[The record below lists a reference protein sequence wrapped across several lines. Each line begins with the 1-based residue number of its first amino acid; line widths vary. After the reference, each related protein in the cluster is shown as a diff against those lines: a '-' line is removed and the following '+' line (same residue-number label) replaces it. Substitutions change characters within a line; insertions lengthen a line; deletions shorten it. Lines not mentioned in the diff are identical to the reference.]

1 MFSKFNLTELLKDGF
16 SEIRV
21 SSKLSYSILWHFA
34 FPLLLSFIFV
44 LFSITIDND
53 VISNIISSISI
64 FSGLLFSVIF
74 IVTENYS
81 KRKSHMINDYND
93 ETKSYLKRYK
103 NFTEHI
109 TTLILSSVAIA
120 IISIVCLL
128 MYLFVVKVNLQG
140 LKVDKEI
147 KEIIERGSIDYS
159 KVKSVALSTLQM
171 LSFVFLFNYLLVIIT
186 LVKEVYAMIF
196 DDINYDS

>member
-171 LSFVFLFNYLLVIIT
+171 LSFVFLFNYLLIIIT